1 MQVASL
7 VLGILGLM
15 AGWIPITGLVLAA
28 ISLILGLISVKRAKA
43 EKQPTGLG
51 TAGSVLGAIGVVAG
65 LMTLAFY
72 VFAND
77 SEDPATVAVQPASS
91 TVESID
97 GGLMFVTTSFSCATI
112 IETGGN
118 WCTLAFS
125 VTDSPETEP
134 AESLAIDY
142 RAASLVGPLLAAEDL
157 GPDAEGGVFLDQGS
171 VEYGPNNGSCS
182 SDQIQPPEAVDCQA
196 FFGIDAGSQQPDYVI
211 YRASVGSDGARIT
224 LPSPTLDEPVDQQT
238 VIEQS
243 GL

>member
-1 MQVASL
+1 MQIASL
-7 VLGILGLM
+7 VFGVLGLL

-28 ISLILGLISVKRAKA
+28 IGLILGLLGIKRAKA

-51 TAGSVLGAIGVVAG
+51 TAGLVLGAIGVVGG
-65 LMTLAFY
+65 LLTLAFY
-72 VFAND
+72 IFANNT
-77 SEDPATVAVQPASS
+77 EDLEPVEVPP
-91 TVESID
+91 TVESVD
-97 GGLMFVTTSFSCATI
+97 GGLQFVTTSFSCATI

-142 RAASLVGPLLAAEDL
+142 RAASLTGPLLAAEDL

-196 FFGIDAGSQQPDYVI
+196 FFGINPDSQQPDYVI
-211 YRASVGSDGARIT
+211 YRASVGSAGARMI

-238 VIEQS
+238 VIDQS